1 MILSINNVTYAY
13 VLALIFGAY
22 AGISETVQSNNSKVC
37 INRIKGNGLGIY
49 SLVTGVCL
57 FGSNITFG
65 FIWDNYGISVAVVY
79 GLILSISAIT
89 GMLAFIKNY
98 SNRYEKN

>member
-37 INRIKGNGLGIY
+37 INRIKGNGLGDI
-49 SLVTGVCL
+49 
-57 FGSNITFG
+57 
-65 FIWDNYGISVAVVY
+65 
-79 GLILSISAIT
+79 
-89 GMLAFIKNY
+89 
-98 SNRYEKN
+98 